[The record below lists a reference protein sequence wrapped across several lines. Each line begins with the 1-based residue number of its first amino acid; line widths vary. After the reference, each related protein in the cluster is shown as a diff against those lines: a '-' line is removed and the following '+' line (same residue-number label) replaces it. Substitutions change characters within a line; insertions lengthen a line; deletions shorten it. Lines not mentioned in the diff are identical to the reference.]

1 MRFAW
6 LKPAAAR
13 RTVLFGL
20 APIAL
25 VLILS
30 AGATAQSAQQQTGQQ
45 PAQQAQTAKEPAKPG
60 LAFQNDAGLVLLYV
74 KQEKTADFEGLMTK
88 LKDAL
93 AKSESA
99 DVKQQV
105 TGWQIF
111 KAPNGPAPAG
121 SVAYVMFMNPVVKG
135 AEYSFLGLLYKA
147 FPNDAK
153 AIFDQ
158 WNDMKAPNQP
168 VVTFDLSLVS
178 KMQ

>member
-6 LKPAAAR
+6 FKPATAR
-13 RTVLFGL
+13 RTVRFGL
-20 APIAL
+20 APVAL
-25 VLILS
+25 VLLLS
-30 AGATAQSAQQQTGQQ
+30 AGATAQTAQQQTGQQ
-45 PAQQAQTAKEPAKPG
+45 PAQQAQAAQAPAKPG

-74 KQEKTADFEGLMTK
+74 KQEKTTDFEGLMTK

-93 AKSESA
+93 AKNEA
-99 DVKQQV
+99 PEVKQQAA
-105 TGWQIF
+105 GWQIF

-121 SVAYVMFMNPVVKG
+121 TVAYLMLMDPVVKG
-135 AEYSFLGLLYKA
+135 AEYSFLALLYKA
-147 FPNDAK
+147 FPTDAK

-168 VVTFDLSLVS
+168 VVTFDLTRVT